1 MSDVMVRMSGITMDF
16 GKVRALENVS
26 LSVKKGDIHALVG
39 ENGAGKT
46 TLMRILYGAI
56 QPTSGELSLGGQS
69 KQFRSQDEA
78 IHAGVGMVSQHY
90 SIIPELS
97 QLDNLM
103 VGAEPGWLIPRGA
116 AKTRADEIAA
126 RMGFEFEWDALSE
139 GIGPAQAQKLE
150 ILKLLWR
157 DSQIMILDEPTAMLT
172 PADSDLLYGKLREL
186 ADAGATV
193 IVVTHR
199 LPEVM
204 EYCDEVTV
212 LRGGQLIGSQAV
224 SETDSAE
231 LAEMIVGHAIEFQKP
246 DQFEAGEVVLSVAGL
261 SVKGDRGDEAV
272 KGATFSIRA
281 GEFVGLAGVDGNGQR
296 ELFLNLMGLQPTLGG
311 AIILDGQEITRR
323 STADRLLMGMRLIPE
338 DRHEEAVIEDWSIE
352 DNGILG
358 LQRSES
364 VKSGMAING
373 NAKAAIA
380 ERITSLFPTKFDD
393 VHQRFG
399 SLSGGN
405 QQKVVN
411 ARSFEGNPRVIL
423 AFQPTRGI
431 DIKVSELVFQKL
443 RGFARSGGAVLM
455 VNFDVDDLIEHCD
468 RILVINH
475 GEIFEPRTE
484 ESHDRSAIGRL
495 MVGAQ

>member
-1 MSDVMVRMSGITMDF
+1 MSEIMVQMSGITMDF
-16 GKVRALENVS
+16 GAVRALENVS
-26 LSVKKGDIHALVG
+26 LSVKQGHIHALVG

-56 QPTSGELSLGGQS
+56 QPTEGSVQISGEE
-69 KQFRSQDEA
+69 KHFRSQDEA

-90 SIIPELS
+90 SIIPELT

-103 VGAEPGWLIPRGA
+103 VGAEPGWLIPRAA
-116 AKTRADEIAA
+116 AKTRADELAQ
-126 RMGFEFEWDALSE
+126 RMGFDFEWDALSE

-186 ADAGATV
+186 ANAGATV

-212 LRGGQLIGSQAV
+212 LRSGQLIGSRVV
-224 SETDSAE
+224 SETNSAE

-246 DQFEAGEVVLSVAGL
+246 DKFDAGGVVLSVSEL

-272 KGATFSIRA
+272 KRASFELRA

-296 ELFLNLMGLQPTLGG
+296 ELFLNLMGLQPTLAGG
-311 AIILDGQEITRR
+311 ISLDDVDITRH
-323 STADRLLMGMRLIPE
+323 STAERLLCGMRLIPE

-352 DNGILG
+352 ENGILG
-358 LQRSES
+358 LQRSDS

-373 NAKAAIA
+373 SAKSAIA
-380 ERITSLFPTKFDD
+380 ERITTLFPTKFDH

-399 SLSGGN
+399 ALSGGN

-411 ARSFEGNPRVIL
+411 ARAFEGNPRVIL

-443 RGFARSGGAVLM
+443 RAFARSGGAVLM

-475 GEIFEPRTE
+475 GEVFEPRPE
-484 ESHDRSAIGRL
+484 ESHDRAVIGRL